1 METASKECVHGDWED
16 GVCECHVGYATY
28 FDETA
33 LSQQYCT
40 SDAKEVA
47 ERRVS
52 YEPGHYLH
60 LLAMTLTVLV
70 AVAAC
75 VVFITAVAA
84 MIDKVRTK
92 RKIREWRHRLIAFE
106 AARLKRDGAEETRAT
121 VWTPSKNFQCIN
133 QQKTD
138 VKERVKAK
146 AVAAYKPENETELE
160 LKPGMII
167 TDVVFAENGW
177 CKGRAKGKTGFFPAT
192 FVEMLKK

>member
-1 METASKECVHGDWED
+1 MCK
-16 GVCECHVGYATY
+16 CHAGYATY
-28 FDETA
+28 FEETA
-33 LSQQYCT
+33 LSPQYCT
-40 SDAKEVA
+40 SDAKEVS

-52 YEPGHYLH
+52 YDPGHYLH

-84 MIDKVRTK
+84 IIDKVRTK
-92 RKIREWRHRLIAFE
+92 KKIREWRHRLIAFE
-106 AARLKRDGAEETRAT
+106 AGRLKRDGAEDARA
-121 VWTPSKNFQCIN
+121 VIWTPSKSFHCIN
-133 QQKTD
+133 QQKAD
-138 VKERVKAK
+138 VKERLKAK
-146 AVAAYKPENETELE
+146 AVAAYKPESEAELE

-167 TDVVFAENGW
+167 TDVVLIENGW